1 MVIICDSSNNMLKV
15 VILWRVRSPL
25 PTDVRWPVSDDVTV
39 IFKHTQVH
47 RSITL
52 LSVLFEFS

>member
-1 MVIICDSSNNMLKV
+1 MLKV